1 MKKHLIK
8 IYILLLTAGFAFT
21 GCAQKQ
27 DYKSPVGYD
36 LNTPVKY
43 MMPDSLHEISGIAFN
58 QGNNGMLYAEE
69 DEHGRVYY
77 LHPGDKTAKYTQFK
91 PTGDFEDM
99 AICGQQVVMLQSK
112 GVLYTLP
119 FTELGKPQTDK
130 AQKWDNILP
139 EGEYEGMYADEKA
152 NQLYVL
158 CKHCSMDK
166 TSKTNS
172 GFIFDLAADGT
183 VKRSGDFSVNVKHI
197 EDISGQSVI
206 KFHPSA
212 LVRCPVSGEWWVLSS
227 VNKMIVVLDDK
238 WKVREVYKLD
248 PELFIQPE
256 GIAFDNQNNL
266 YISNEGG
273 QKSSGNVLKFAY
285 KNPSGN

>member
-1 MKKHLIK
+1 MKKHLLI
-8 IYILLLTAGFAFT
+8 IYTLVITACSGIV
-21 GCAQKQ
+21 GCMQKQ

-36 LNTPVKY
+36 LTKPIKY
-43 MMPDSLHEISGIAFN
+43 VMPDSLHEISGISFY
-58 QGNNGMLYAEE
+58 QGKSDMLYAEE

-77 LHPGDKTAKYTQFK
+77 LHLGDKTAKYTEFK

-99 AICGQQVVMLQSK
+99 AICGDQIVMLQSN
-112 GVLYTLP
+112 GVLFTLP
-119 FTELGKPQTDK
+119 FAEVGKPQTTK

-139 EGEYEGMYADEKA
+139 EGEYEGLYADEKA
-152 NQLYVL
+152 NQVYVL
-158 CKHCSMDK
+158 CKHCAMDK

-172 GFIFDLAADGT
+172 GFIFDLAADGSI
-183 VKRSGDFSVNVKHI
+183 KRSNDFSVNVKHI
-197 EDISGQSVI
+197 EDIAGQSVI

-212 LVRCPVSGEWWVLSS
+212 LVRCPSSGEWWVLSS

-256 GIAFDNQNNL
+256 GITFDNQNNL

-273 QKSSGNVLKFAY
+273 QTRSANVLKFAY
-285 KNPSGN
+285 KNTSGN